1 MTQYADIHKG
11 NIPSFTENIKSKN
24 FKSDGTINSD
34 FKASY
39 NGLNFIYY
47 IINSVYS
54 QEVYQKLQDNNTR
67 DIVISKLN
75 DLIDDYN
82 SNYLGNDS
90 NPGQWVSN
98 DFKDVCDPTFQK
110 FPCNPKQLLGL
121 TELPRL
127 TGNLRVKNKEYEN
140 CYRLCGPDCGDKCFY
155 TPTITNVSDDIKKF
169 MSTLYESCACIPCF
183 EYVQQDGK
191 IKCFQKDII
200 PDMLQILLDNF
211 KRIYAVTNDSNP
223 RTAYYIYS
231 DDFENEYDVKD
242 DIRLKV
248 KVIKDFIQKCR
259 DPLSKEVQD
268 ECSQESNTR
277 NAANPNCDNSEKIFC
292 KNVDIDVP
300 NADIKNCITNDF
312 NILDIIKDNINANLN
327 PTDIDHCYC
336 QAINPITG
344 EVIEQKEKIWMDR
357 GTCETLNSSG
367 ENFHIC
373 SDDSFANETLKKLK
387 NIKSEC
393 KESSVTKPTYCPDNN
408 TIMDSKNYESYL
420 FNFDYKNGN
429 VDMCSESSTDDIKC
443 LSYSIL
449 TERPPSSTPST
460 STTPVA
466 GTGTAGPGTTN
477 PAAGPGTT
485 NPGTT
490 QSFINE
496 REHIKTN
503 SIFQYATKNYCY
515 CHQKESEKCNTWDSC
530 FGNPTGDINTEK
542 ETCSN
547 VHEYIFGDSNKNKD
561 LYFTMTAKELELA
574 KENIINRNICEG
586 SLRCLGYTCENGGA
600 DNSYGSSE
608 PHNSNMSYI
617 RDIFYPL
624 TPSYTGKSV
633 PYSIFNAL
641 SSTFNTNN
649 QSTELSTKPLMES
662 IGAGSKTATKL
673 LSDTICNYGKT
684 LNQYGNID
692 ARAAIVEENDNSVL
706 STRIWQ
712 ALNPISYGKC
722 LGEEVKTILSAIPGV
737 DPPNSHLCSDLARA
751 DSGFFGNLISYV
763 DNYVNS
769 LEDSVVASSLNYVGG
784 HVTDLTCETGEK
796 TNEGVSVDY
805 GYYRNYLIYIVAIII
820 FLIAIP
826 TIGPISFFIAFII
839 TLMWK
844 IYGFIRDDLINIEDL
859 SESDKNKKKISAII
873 WIILFMFIPL
883 FFIYMYSN
891 KKIRHNLFYKTKKLA
906 YEMKDDVS
914 HYRMFD

>member
-1 MTQYADIHKG
+1 MPNTRYADIHKG

-24 FKSDGTINSD
+24 FKSDGTINDD

-39 NGLNFIYY
+39 NGLNLIYY

-82 SNYLGNDS
+82 SNYLGNDLS
-90 NPGQWVSN
+90 AGQWVSN
-98 DFKDVCDPTFQK
+98 DFKDVCDPNFQK

-211 KRIYAVTNDSNP
+211 KRIYAITNDSNP

-248 KVIKDFIQKCR
+248 KIIKEFIQKCR
-259 DPLSKEVQD
+259 NPLSKEVQD

-277 NAANPNCDNSEKIFC
+277 NAANPNCENSEKIFC

-312 NILDIIKDNINANLN
+312 NILDIIKDNINAYLN

-336 QAINPITG
+336 QVINPITG

-357 GTCETLNSSG
+357 ETCDTLNSGG

-393 KESSVTKPTYCPDNN
+393 NNENSGNKPSYCPNNN
-408 TIMDSKNYESYL
+408 TIRDSKNYESYL

-449 TERPPSSTPST
+449 TERPPQQGGGQ
-460 STTPVA
+460 A
-466 GTGTAGPGTTN
+466 GQGKAGQ
-477 PAAGPGTT
+477 
-485 NPGTT
+485 GTT

-496 REHIKTN
+496 RENIKNN
-503 SIFQYATKNYCY
+503 SIFRYATKNYCY
-515 CHQKESEKCNTWDSC
+515 CHQKESDKCNNWGTC
-530 FGNPTGDINTEK
+530 FGIPTGDINTEK
-542 ETCSN
+542 DTCSN
-547 VHEYIFGDSNKNKD
+547 VHNSIFGDTPSIHITD
-561 LYFTMTAKELELA
+561 YFTMTDEDLELA
-574 KENIINRNICEG
+574 KHNIINRNICEG
-586 SLRCLGYTCENGGA
+586 SLRCMGYTCENGGA
-600 DNSYGSSE
+600 DNSYGSTE

-617 RDIFYPL
+617 RDIFFPL
-624 TPSYTGKSV
+624 TPSYTGKSI

-649 QSTELSTKPLMES
+649 QSTELSTKPLMNS
-662 IGAGSKTATKL
+662 LGYGPNTVTKL

-684 LNQYGNID
+684 VNQYGNID
-692 ARAAIVEENDNSVL
+692 ARAAIVENNDNNVL
-706 STRIWQ
+706 STKIWQ
-712 ALNPISYGKC
+712 ALNPLSYGKC
-722 LGEEVKTILSAIPGV
+722 VGEEMKTLLSALPGV
-737 DPPNSHLCSDLARA
+737 DPPNSHFCSDLASA

-769 LEDSVVASSLNYVGG
+769 LEDSVVASSLNYFGG
-784 HVTDLTCETGEK
+784 IITNYTCETGET

-826 TIGPISFFIAFII
+826 TIGPISFCIALII
-839 TLMWK
+839 TIMWK
-844 IYGFIRDDLINIEDL
+844 IYGFIRDDLVNIEDL
-859 SESDKNKKKISAII
+859 PESGKIENKISAIL
-873 WIILFMFIPL
+873 WILLFMFIPL
-883 FFIYMYSN
+883 FVIYLYSN
-891 KKIRHNLFYKTKKLA
+891 KKIRHNLLYKSRKLA
-906 YEMKDDVS
+906 YEMKDDIS